1 MSFNRSGYIGRAPG
15 DSSITIARKSYEP
28 TGIQTDFTFS
38 AGYDPGYCDVYLNG
52 IKLINGNDYTASNGS
67 TVGLTSEANSGDVVE
82 IVAYKAF
89 NLGQSITDIT
99 GDLTISD
106 ALTVGS
112 VSASSSITAGSFYGN
127 GNTLTLDGYAGAGIT
142 QYIDANSLT
151 VTGTPGLTTI
161 TRLGATDA
169 VVTGIITANGL
180 SGNVVGA
187 ALTISGQA
195 TFSSN
200 VSIAGTLSY
209 QDVTNVDAVGLITAR
224 AGIAVTGG
232 QFTVGVAYSVGH
244 AGVATAAG
252 FVGPLT
258 GDVTGDVT
266 AATGS
271 FSSNLTVGAAYSVG
285 NSGVVTAAAYHGDAG
300 ENVWTLGA
308 SGTSHYTFTGPGDLS
323 SATDPTLN
331 LIRGQRYRFKN
342 RSGGHPFQ
350 IQREYQ
356 NTSGTAYNDGVT
368 NNAAA
373 DGTDLVFDVPYDAPA
388 ILYYQCTAHANMSG
402 YLYIGGSGYEI
413 SVGSGITFGSAGVAT
428 FSGTSDIHLK
438 DNVQLN
444 IGDASDLQIYHNGTN
459 SVIQNTNGI
468 LYLNAATSET
478 GVLINPNSSVEIN
491 YDNSKKFETT
501 NDGVVITGITT
512 SDGLRMG
519 DDERIKLGDS
529 QDLSIYHHT
538 SHDSYVSNA
547 TGFLSLR
554 STEDVRLMSATN
566 EFMVKAINDGAV
578 EVYYDNSKKLATTN
592 EGIEVTGFTSTTA
605 GMGVTGGLFEGMF
618 IKAGKLSD
626 NKTIGIS
633 SANVFYFTTQETGT
647 ALPNIIWNDSYSL
660 SSKMAVG
667 EMASVTIITTAA
679 SAGYAA
685 NWTIDGNAVTE
696 EWVGGSAPSAGGS
709 SGLDIY
715 SFSIIKIG
723 TGTGDSGW
731 KVIAN
736 VSNAD

>member
-15 DSSITIARKSYEP
+15 DSSITIARKTYEP
-28 TGIQTDFTFS
+28 TGVQTNFTFS

-52 IKLINGNDYTASNGS
+52 IKLINGNDYTASDGS
-67 TVGLTSEANSGDVVE
+67 TVGLTSEAQNGDIVE

-99 GDLTISD
+99 GDLTITD
-106 ALTVGS
+106 TLTAQTLTASGN
-112 VSASSSITAGSFYGN
+112 VSASSSITAGAFYGD
-127 GNTLTLDGYAGAGIT
+127 GNTLNLTGYAAIGAT

-151 VTGTPGLTTI
+151 VTGSPGLSTI

-180 SGNVVGA
+180 SGNISGA
-187 ALTISGQA
+187 ACTFTEAGS
-195 TFSSN
+195 FSSD
-200 VSIAGTLSY
+200 VSIGGTLTVTGSVSIGGTLTY
-209 QDVTNVDAVGLITAR
+209 EDVTNVDAVGLITAR
-224 AGIAVTGG
+224 AGVNISGG
-232 QFTVGVAYSVGH
+232 QLQVGVAYSVGN
-244 AGVATAAG
+244 AGVVTATG

-258 GDVTGDVT
+258 GDITGNATSGLTVTGGEFKVGTAVT
-266 AATGS
+266 IGTAGIITSHGGTIDLKNSGSVSNVKFYCESANAHYTALQSAAHSAYSGNVTVTLPATTDTLVARTTTDTLTNKTLTSPTITGTGS
-271 FSSNLTVGAAYSVG
+271 LTGGSGDFSSNLT
-285 NSGVVTAAAYHGDAG
+285 
-300 ENVWTLGA
+300 
-308 SGTSHYTFTGPGDLS
+308 
-323 SATDPTLN
+323 
-331 LIRGQRYRFKN
+331 
-342 RSGGHPFQ
+342 
-350 IQREYQ
+350 
-356 NTSGTAYNDGVT
+356 
-368 NNAAA
+368 
-373 DGTDLVFDVPYDAPA
+373 
-388 ILYYQCTAHANMSG
+388 
-402 YLYIGGSGYEI
+402 
-413 SVGSGITFGSAGVAT
+413 VGSGITFGSAGVAT
-428 FSGTSDIHLK
+428 FSGTADVHLV
-438 DNVQLN
+438 DNVKLN
-444 IGDASDLQIYHNGTN
+444 VGDASDLSIHHDGTQSIIN
-459 SVIQNTNGI
+459 DTGNKLQVRSDLLQLMTATGKNEYYFQGVEDG
-468 LYLNAATSET
+468 AAT
-478 GVLINPNSSVEIN
+478 
-491 YDNSKKFETT
+491 
-501 NDGVVITGITT
+501 
-512 SDGLRMG
+512 
-519 DDERIKLGDS
+519 
-529 QDLSIYHHT
+529 
-538 SHDSYVSNA
+538 
-547 TGFLSLR
+547 
-554 STEDVRLMSATN
+554 
-566 EFMVKAINDGAV
+566 
-578 EVYYDNSKKLATTN
+578 VYYDNSAKLSTTN

-605 GMGVTGGLFEGMF
+605 GMGITGGLFEGMF

-633 SANVFYFTTQETGT
+633 SANVFYFTTQETTT

>member
-15 DSSITIARKSYEP
+15 DSSVTIARKSYEP
-28 TGIQTDFTFS
+28 TGVQTSFTFS

-52 IKLINGNDYTASNGS
+52 IKLINGNDYTASDGS
-67 TVGLTSEANSGDVVE
+67 TVGLTSEAQNGDIVE

-112 VSASSSITAGSFYGN
+112 VSASSSITAGSFYGD
-127 GNTLTLDGYAGAGIT
+127 GNTLNLTGYAGAGIT

-151 VTGTPGLTTI
+151 VTGSPGLTTI

-232 QFTVGVAYSVGH
+232 QLTVGVAYSVGH

-413 SVGSGITFGSAGVAT
+413 SVGTGITFGSAGVST
-428 FSGTSDIHLK
+428 FSGTSDVHLL
-438 DNVQLN
+438 DNVRLN
-444 IGDASDLQIYHNGTN
+444 IGDASDL
-459 SVIQNTNGI
+459 
-468 LYLNAATSET
+468 
-478 GVLINPNSSVEIN
+478 
-491 YDNSKKFETT
+491 
-501 NDGVVITGITT
+501 
-512 SDGLRMG
+512 
-519 DDERIKLGDS
+519 
-529 QDLSIYHHT
+529 
-538 SHDSYVSNA
+538 
-547 TGFLSLR
+547 
-554 STEDVRLMSATN
+554 
-566 EFMVKAINDGAV
+566 
-578 EVYYDNSKKLATTN
+578 
-592 EGIEVTGFTSTTA
+592 TA
-605 GMGVTGGLFEGMF
+605 
-618 IKAGKLSD
+618 
-626 NKTIGIS
+626 
-633 SANVFYFTTQETGT
+633 
-647 ALPNIIWNDSYSL
+647 
-660 SSKMAVG
+660 
-667 EMASVTIITTAA
+667 
-679 SAGYAA
+679 
-685 NWTIDGNAVTE
+685 
-696 EWVGGSAPSAGGS
+696 
-709 SGLDIY
+709 
-715 SFSIIKIG
+715 
-723 TGTGDSGW
+723 
-731 KVIAN
+731 
-736 VSNAD
+736 

>member
-1 MSFNRSGYIGRAPG
+1 
-15 DSSITIARKSYEP
+15 
-28 TGIQTDFTFS
+28 
-38 AGYDPGYCDVYLNG
+38 
-52 IKLINGNDYTASNGS
+52 
-67 TVGLTSEANSGDVVE
+67 
-82 IVAYKAF
+82 
-89 NLGQSITDIT
+89 
-99 GDLTISD
+99 
-106 ALTVGS
+106 
-112 VSASSSITAGSFYGN
+112 
-127 GNTLTLDGYAGAGIT
+127 
-142 QYIDANSLT
+142 
-151 VTGTPGLTTI
+151 
-161 TRLGATDA
+161 
-169 VVTGIITANGL
+169 GIITANGL
-180 SGNVVGA
+180 SGNVVGS

-232 QFTVGVAYSVGH
+232 QLTVGVAYSVGH

-285 NSGVVTAAAYHGDAG
+285 NAGVVTAAAYHGDAG

-308 SGTSHYTFTGPGDLS
+308 SGTDHYTFTGPGDLS

-373 DGTDLVFDVPYDAPA
+373 NGTDLVFDVPYDAPA

-444 IGDASDLQIYHNGTN
+444 VGDANDLQIYHNGTN

-501 NDGVVITGITT
+501 NDGTVVTGMSTATT
-512 SDGLRMG
+512 GFALPDGAQAAG
-519 DDERIKLGDS
+519 SASIDIGSSKDF
-529 QDLSIYHHT
+529 QIYHH
-538 SHDSYVSNA
+538 SNNHSYMINNNGAGQLIIASNI
-547 TGFLSLR
+547 TKI
-554 STEDVRLMSATN
+554 MN
-566 EFMVKAINDGAV
+566 EAV
-578 EVYYDNSKKLATTN
+578 NETCAVFNENGNVEFYHDNSKKWETTN

-633 SANVFYFTTQETGT
+633 SANVFYFTTQETTT

-679 SAGYAA
+679 AGGYAA

-696 EWVGGSAPSAGGS
+696 EWVGGSAPSSGGS

>member
-15 DSSITIARKSYEP
+15 DSSVTIARKSYEP
-28 TGIQTDFTFS
+28 TGVQTSFTFS

-52 IKLINGNDYTASNGS
+52 IKLINGNDYTASDGS
-67 TVGLTSEANSGDVVE
+67 TVGLTSEAQNGDIVE

-112 VSASSSITAGSFYGN
+112 VSASSSITAGAFYGD
-127 GNTLTLDGYAGAGIT
+127 GNTLTLTGYAAIGAT

-151 VTGTPGLTTI
+151 VTGSPGLTTI

-180 SGNVVGA
+180 SGNVSGA
-187 ALTISGQA
+187 ACTFTEAGS
-195 TFSSN
+195 FSSD
-200 VSIAGTLSY
+200 VSIGGTLTVTGSVSVGGTLSY

-224 AGIAVTGG
+224 SGVNISGG
-232 QFTVGVAYSVGH
+232 QLQVGVAYSVGN
-244 AGVATAAG
+244 AGVVTATG

-258 GDVTGDVT
+258 GDITGNATSGLTVTGGEFKVGTAVT
-266 AATGS
+266 IGTAGIITSHGGTIDLKNSGSVSNVKFYCESANAHYTQLQSAAHSAYGGNVTLTLPATTDTLVARTTTDTLTNKTLTSPTLTTPS
-271 FSSNLTVGAAYSVG
+271 FSGA
-285 NSGVVTAAAYHGDAG
+285 VTG
-300 ENVWTLGA
+300 E
-308 SGTSHYTFTGPGDLS
+308 
-323 SATDPTLN
+323 
-331 LIRGQRYRFKN
+331 FKV
-342 RSGGHPFQ
+342 
-350 IQREYQ
+350 
-356 NTSGTAYNDGVT
+356 GTAVT
-368 NNAAA
+368 
-373 DGTDLVFDVPYDAPA
+373 
-388 ILYYQCTAHANMSG
+388 
-402 YLYIGGSGYEI
+402 I
-413 SVGSGITFGSAGVAT
+413 SSTAGVST
-428 FSGTSDIHLK
+428 FSGDVIFDGATEDRTVTWDKSDNALK
-438 DNVQLN
+438 F
-444 IGDASDLQIYHNGTN
+444 GD
-459 SVIQNTNGI
+459 NTNIQLGAGNDLR
-468 LYLNAATSET
+468 LYHDGSNSYVEGSGTGELRIRGRSVRITDHDGSESF
-478 GVLINPNSSVEIN
+478 GVFNDDGAVDL
-491 YDNSKKFETT
+491 YFDNSKKF
-501 NDGVVITGITT
+501 
-512 SDGLRMG
+512 
-519 DDERIKLGDS
+519 
-529 QDLSIYHHT
+529 
-538 SHDSYVSNA
+538 
-547 TGFLSLR
+547 
-554 STEDVRLMSATN
+554 
-566 EFMVKAINDGAV
+566 
-578 EVYYDNSKKLATTN
+578 ATTN

-685 NWTIDGNAVTE
+685 HWTIDGNAVTE
-696 EWVGGSAPSAGGS
+696 TWVGGSAPSAGGS

-736 VSNAD
+736 VSNAA